1 MQSPPGLSNVVELY
15 HYGGDLIGQ
24 IAGAI
29 LRVFFGENVRN
40 MVVFYHALASK
51 IGAILMLFDVKRQ
64 PKDIQSHVWGFLNEI
79 SGNEFWTYGN
89 DQMNQTARL
98 SRFNWWCLQR
108 PFGSLLA
115 SKQGHPKTQ
124 RCSGLLEEQK
134 SLPQLMWLLQ
144 EESRLV

>member
-98 SRFNWWCLQR
+98 SRFN
-108 PFGSLLA
+108 
-115 SKQGHPKTQ
+115 
-124 RCSGLLEEQK
+124 
-134 SLPQLMWLLQ
+134 
-144 EESRLV
+144 